1 MLNTVFNRDVTKFE
15 FEFYD
20 IRILATYVIFDN
32 RCIDWSFS
40 VEFKQSKNYLSL
52 KTATGA
58 HVQHVCSWFSAARAI
73 SICYNLQT

>member
-32 RCIDWSFS
+32 RCID
-40 VEFKQSKNYLSL
+40 
-52 KTATGA
+52 
-58 HVQHVCSWFSAARAI
+58 
-73 SICYNLQT
+73 